1 MGLSPND
8 WTRQLRLRMGRGH
21 RVYPDY
27 AFDVRGGY
35 SAPPLREKLVS
46 TDSVPLVWP
55 DALGD
60 TNGETL
66 EPLYPSVPLA
76 ARNDARLYELLVL
89 ADGIRAGRPREAKIA
104 EELFRKAMK

>member
-1 MGLSPND
+1 
-8 WTRQLRLRMGRGH
+8 MGRGH